1 VKRSYDPL
9 NLLRTSLGALALA
22 ASLAAHATA
31 LGDLAAQMKPGEW
44 RELPTNGFTGILLP
58 NFAGSADSPIIE
70 FTDKAVRNPLTRKV
84 YFLGCARGGTGGSG
98 IAYVCGNTGAE
109 DAGYIV
115 YDEDTNTWSR
125 MPSAPVNSA
134 PHGYNHAA
142 MNPANGD
149 YFYWECRQ
157 LNNPK
162 VWKYSTGQWTTLPVP
177 SAVYSGFGA
186 LEFFPEMNA
195 LVFIDGGDGL
205 PPTAR
210 ILPSGASSWSS
221 ISIGFP
227 IGTFS
232 NFSRYSAQHKLLYFG
247 GGTNG
252 SRVLLKMDAQGR
264 ITRGADAPIWL
275 GVGGGEGRQVVDPVS
290 GNLLALETGSG
301 GAGTGSVYSYDPVAN
316 QWTKHG
322 THPLGTA
329 YGQVIAILVSV
340 PEHGVV
346 MAVNYKG
353 GNDKVYLY
361 KHASSTGTAVDTSA
375 PPVPG
380 GVKVQ

>member
-1 VKRSYDPL
+1 VNLRNGPL

-22 ASLAAHATA
+22 ASLAAQATA
-31 LGDLAAQMKPGEW
+31 VGDLAAQMKPGEW
-44 RELPTNGFTGILLP
+44 RELPTNGFKDILLP
-58 NFAGSADSPIIE
+58 NFPGSADSPIIE
-70 FTDKAVRNPLTRKV
+70 FTDKAVRNSLTRKV

-98 IAYVCGNTGAE
+98 IAYVCGNTSAE
-109 DAGYIV
+109 DAGFIQ

-125 MPSAPVNSA
+125 LPTAPVNSA

-157 LNNPK
+157 LSNPK

-177 SAVYSGFGA
+177 STVYSGFGA

-205 PPTAR
+205 APTAR
-210 ILPSGASSWSS
+210 ILPAGASSWSS
-221 ISIGFP
+221 VSIGQP
-227 IGTFS
+227 IGTYS
-232 NFSRYSAQHKLLYFG
+232 NFSRYSAQYKLLYFG

-252 SRVLLKMDAQGR
+252 DRVLAKMDAQGR
-264 ITRGADAPIWL
+264 VTRGADAPIGL
-275 GVGGGEGRQVVDPVS
+275 GVGGTGGRQVVDPVS
-290 GNLLALETGSG
+290 GNLLALASG
-301 GAGTGSVYSYDPVAN
+301 TPGTGSVYSYDPAAN

-329 YGQVIAILVSV
+329 YGQVIAFLVAI

-346 MAVNYKG
+346 MAVNYNY

-361 KHASSTGTAVDTSA
+361 KHAAGTGATVDTAA
-375 PPVPG
+375 PPVPA